1 MSGFIIYILVSIFT
15 PGPNNIFSSASS
27 AKAGFF
33 KTLPFMVG
41 VFVGTFIVFFITGL
55 FNVYLYENVQ
65 FINQVIGIFGGL
77 FILYLALAMFRSRH
91 QDDQL
96 MIKNGKLFPMAIALT
111 LINPK
116 AIIFGL
122 TVATFYLNLGYN
134 PNGMF
139 VLSLINAIL
148 CFLSVIVWGFF
159 GHTMRQILQ
168 RYQLQF
174 NIFMALLLGY
184 SGLLIIVESI

>member
-1 MSGFIIYILVSIFT
+1 
-15 PGPNNIFSSASS
+15 
-27 AKAGFF
+27 
-33 KTLPFMVG
+33 
-41 VFVGTFIVFFITGL
+41 
-55 FNVYLYENVQ
+55 VQ

>member
-1 MSGFIIYILVSIFT
+1 MSGFIIYIMVSIFT

-27 AKAGFF
+27 AKTGFF
-33 KTLPFMVG
+33 KTLPFMFG
-41 VFVGTFIVFFITGL
+41 VLFGTFIVFFITGL

-65 FINQVIGIFGGL
+65 FINQVIGIVGGL

-91 QDDQL
+91 QNDKL
-96 MIKNGKLFPMAIALT
+96 MIKNGKLFTMAIALT

-122 TVATFYLNLGYN
+122 TVATFYLNVGFK
-134 PNGMF
+134 PSGMF
-139 VLSLINAIL
+139 LLSVINAIL
-148 CFLSVIVWGFF
+148 CFLSVLVWGFF
-159 GHTMRQILQ
+159 GHSMRQLLQ

-174 NIFMALLLGY
+174 NIVMALLLAY
-184 SGLLIIVESI
+184 SGILIIIESI